1 MYPPNTPHTH
11 TLALT
16 SPWFGPV
23 LADLVPEGRRFSAA
37 GLHVLISREIAS
49 DLFPGRPLGPRT
61 RRTLAATSWLL
72 LATASNWKQ
81 ALLCGWWKRW
91 SCWKASFN
99 TVQPTVTNH
108 ITPLGM
114 PSKDHILAHYY
125 SALLEFL
132 TFGGQNNVHIGHLI
146 HPAENYTL
154 LSGIFPF
161 APPWL
166 NSRTYLI
173 WLDSIQVIAIH
184 CTSVNLT
191 IIMPNLN
198 MNSTSDLVN
207 YK

>member
-99 TVQPTVTNH
+99 TVQPAVTNH

-114 PSKDHILAHYY
+114 PSKDHILAHY

-132 TFGGQNNVHIGHLI
+132 TFGLSWTSYSSCRELYFTFWYFPLCN
-146 HPAENYTL
+146 TL
-154 LSGIFPF
+154 YL
-161 APPWL
+161 AWL
-166 NSRTYLI
+166 NSRMYLI